1 MTFDRHLSKNDVNNY
16 LSSETVER
24 LYKLKNIVFYLDSI
38 FKKDNNTIFDGID
51 IVKEPEIYY
60 DSNLQLLKKNEYL
73 NSGNYGLIF
82 KGIVNSDITY
92 ITKIIPYEQ
101 CFKIEEKN
109 SDYTSL
115 DIDNITRPENI
126 DYIMPIYI
134 SKLLNLYYNNN
145 LLTKPI
151 ISPHL
156 SIPIYSYRYHWQ
168 DIFKYINTCKNIT
181 SSTFYK
187 EIIVNMAPYTSAI
200 AANVAIIASSYVN
213 NKIIKLEKYLQ
224 SLESIH
230 KENNDS
236 NTNYQNN
243 LYRILNNNL
252 KNTTLVAY
260 ISEHAVHQD
269 LGKWLVRHKP
279 NNIEIKI
286 LNFQVMYTLACIQSL
301 DPTFRHNDLSYSNI
315 LIQNNVIKSGD
326 SDCYNH
332 YSFFDID
339 FLIPNVSFSTRITDF
354 DFSNSSKY
362 NNSKVCYKTK
372 STVIEPYDDVGIT
385 TLPNLQ
391 YDLHYFYKTFGD
403 IYNKKYDTHFNR
415 IYNIWC
421 PKMLYDKNT
430 EYIESRYSL
439 RLSKYSQIDNNLS
452 NVLCDLQNEI
462 LPINWKTID
471 NHSHK
476 RPQYLNTKTN
486 EISSYRPVNPNTSIK
501 YSDLSAEY
509 LLLNTDLFQDYIC
522 SSKDLQTYYKKGKI
536 INTYK
541 ITR

>member
-1 MTFDRHLSKNDVNNY
+1 MTFDRQLSKSDVNNY
-16 LSSETVER
+16 LSSEANER
-24 LYKLKNIVFYLDSI
+24 LYKLKNIVFYLDCI
-38 FKKDNNTIFDGID
+38 FKENNNTILDCID
-51 IVKEPEIYY
+51 IVKRKKTYY

-134 SKLLNLYYNNN
+134 SKLLNLYYNNK
-145 LLTKPI
+145 LLTKHI
-151 ISPHL
+151 ISPHI
-156 SIPIYSYRYHWQ
+156 SIPVYSYRYYWQ
-168 DIFKYINTCKNIT
+168 DIFNYLNTCNNIV

-187 EIIVNMAPYTSAI
+187 EIITNMAPYTSAI

-213 NKIIKLEKYLQ
+213 NKIIKLEKYVQ

-286 LNFQVMYTLACIQSL
+286 
-301 DPTFRHNDLSYSNI
+301 
-315 LIQNNVIKSGD
+315 
-326 SDCYNH
+326 
-332 YSFFDID
+332 
-339 FLIPNVSFSTRITDF
+339 
-354 DFSNSSKY
+354 
-362 NNSKVCYKTK
+362 
-372 STVIEPYDDVGIT
+372 
-385 TLPNLQ
+385 
-391 YDLHYFYKTFGD
+391 
-403 IYNKKYDTHFNR
+403 
-415 IYNIWC
+415 
-421 PKMLYDKNT
+421 
-430 EYIESRYSL
+430 
-439 RLSKYSQIDNNLS
+439 
-452 NVLCDLQNEI
+452 
-462 LPINWKTID
+462 
-471 NHSHK
+471 
-476 RPQYLNTKTN
+476 
-486 EISSYRPVNPNTSIK
+486 
-501 YSDLSAEY
+501 
-509 LLLNTDLFQDYIC
+509 
-522 SSKDLQTYYKKGKI
+522 
-536 INTYK
+536 
-541 ITR
+541 